1 MNTNDFFISHATAD
15 TKLVSELVDFMESAL
30 KIDRSKIYCTSGTGT
45 RKMRTGNNFIENIKE
60 NVKGTK
66 VVIFVFTP
74 NYFKSNF
81 CLAELGA
88 AWALSS
94 EVYPI
99 IIPPTPRKLLKSTPL
114 SESTQAL
121 TLNTYNDLIT
131 MADEFKEMDVAEY
144 KSVRVLNERAHKLI
158 DWIKDNC
165 SFDIEESI
173 SKAEHSAVQE
183 QLEGLKRENHAKQ
196 MEIVQL
202 TTQYERTLKAVREEN
217 TKIKNDILVLRMEKV
232 GRIEPIRIMEPIKE
246 KEKETI
252 NLLDLF
258 EEPIKEKEKE
268 TINLFDLFE
277 EPVKEEEE
285 ETIDKWDVLGEL
297 VKKVKSTVTPLHD
310 LVTSAI
316 YYDEFQKGKKFWPVQ
331 DMLFDWGEVKQL
343 ELENM
348 IRVDRDGMR
357 ITPNY
362 DEYSVR
368 QAVDLLHELLRYI
381 SSNIDEKMKQEF
393 KEEQKFHLDFNS
405 KMFWQKIL
413 FVYIYA

>member
-15 TKLVSELVDFMESAL
+15 RELVSELVDFMESAL

-66 VVIFVFTP
+66 VVIFIFTP

-121 TLNTYNDLIT
+121 TLNTYEDLIT

-144 KSVRVLNERAHKLI
+144 RSVKVLNDRAHKLI
-158 DWIKDNC
+158 DWIKENC
-165 SFDIEESI
+165 SFEIEESV
-173 SKAEHSAVQE
+173 SKTEHSAVQE
-183 QLEGLKRENHAKQ
+183 QLEELKRETHKKQ
-196 MEIVQL
+196 MEIAYL
-202 TTQYERTLKAVREEN
+202 TAYYEKSLKTEREAN
-217 TKIKNDILVLRMEKV
+217 AKIKGNVHVFQE
-232 GRIEPIRIMEPIKE
+232 GIEIIGKP
-246 KEKETI
+246 
-252 NLLDLF
+252 
-258 EEPIKEKEKE
+258 
-268 TINLFDLFE
+268 

-285 ETIDKWDVLGEL
+285 EITDEWDLFEEHLIEKDEEPTDKWNLLEER
-297 VKKVKSTVTPLHD
+297 VKKVKSTLSQLDD
-310 LVTSAI
+310 LVLSAI
-316 YYDEFQKGKKFWPVQ
+316 YYNEFHLGTRFWPVE
-331 DMLFDWGEVKQL
+331 DFLFSWEEVQQL
-343 ELENM
+343 ESENM
-348 IRVDRDGMR
+348 IRVDRNDMR

-362 DEYSVR
+362 DTYLVR
-368 QAVDLLHELLRYI
+368 QAVDILGGLLNYI
-381 SSNIDEKMKQEF
+381 SSNFDEKMEQEF
-393 KEEQKFHLDFNS
+393 AKEQKLRLDFNS
-405 KMFWQKIL
+405 KKFWGEML
-413 FVYIYA
+413 SVYIYD

>member
-66 VVIFVFTP
+66 VVIFIFTP

-165 SFDIEESI
+165 SFDIEESV

-202 TTQYERTLKAVREEN
+202 TTQYEHTLKAVREEN
-217 TKIKNDILVLRMEKV
+217 AKIKNDIQVFRMEKV

-258 EEPIKEKEKE
+258 EEP
-268 TINLFDLFE
+268 
-277 EPVKEEEE
+277 VKAEEE
-285 ETIDKWDVLGEL
+285 ETADKWDIFGEH
-297 VKKVKSTVTPLHD
+297 VKKAKNTTAQLHD
-310 LVTSAI
+310 LVLSAI
-316 YYDEFQKGKKFWPVQ
+316 YYDEFHQGTKFWPVQ
-331 DMLFDWGEVKQL
+331 DILFDWDEVKQL
-343 ELENM
+343 ESENM
-348 IRVDRDGMR
+348 IRVDRDDLR

-362 DEYSVR
+362 DEYLVR
-368 QAVDLLHELLRYI
+368 QAVDILHELLRYI
-381 SSNIDEKMKQEF
+381 SSNIDEKMEQEF
-393 KEEQKFHLDFNS
+393 VKERKFHLDFNS
-405 KMFWQKIL
+405 KRFWRQIL
-413 FVYIYA
+413 FVYIYD

>member
-15 TKLVSELVDFMESAL
+15 RELVSELVDFMESAL

-66 VVIFVFTP
+66 VVIFIFTP

-121 TLNTYNDLIT
+121 TLNTYEDLIT

-144 KSVRVLNERAHKLI
+144 RSVKVLNERAHKLI
-158 DWIKDNC
+158 DWIKENC
-165 SFDIEESI
+165 SFDIEESV

-183 QLEGLKRENHAKQ
+183 QLEGLKIENHAKQ
-196 MEIVQL
+196 LEIIQL
-202 TTQYERTLKAVREEN
+202 TTQYEHTLKAVREEN
-217 TKIKNDILVLRMEKV
+217 AKIKNDIDVFRMEK
-232 GRIEPIRIMEPIKE
+232 
-246 KEKETI
+246 ETTDGWE
-252 NLLDLF
+252 LL
-258 EEPIKEKEKE
+258 EEC
-268 TINLFDLFE
+268 
-277 EPVKEEEE
+277 
-285 ETIDKWDVLGEL
+285 
-297 VKKVKSTVTPLHD
+297 VKKVKRNVTPLND

-316 YYDEFQKGKKFWPVQ
+316 YYDEFHQGTKFWPVK
-331 DMLFDWGEVKQL
+331 DIIFDWGQVKQL
-343 ELENM
+343 ESENM
-348 IRVDRDGMR
+348 IRVDRDDMR

-381 SSNIDEKMKQEF
+381 SSNINEKMKQEF
-393 KEEQKFHLDFNS
+393 KAVQKFHLDFYS
-405 KMFWQKIL
+405 KDFWHKIL
-413 FVYIYA
+413 YVYIYDI

>member
-15 TKLVSELVDFMESAL
+15 AKLVSELVDFMESAL

-66 VVIFVFTP
+66 VVIFIFTP

-144 KSVRVLNERAHKLI
+144 KSVQVLNERAHKLI
-158 DWIKDNC
+158 DWIKENC

-202 TTQYERTLKAVREEN
+202 TTQYEHTLKAVREEN
-217 TKIKNDILVLRMEKV
+217 AKIKSDILVLRMEKV

-246 KEKETI
+246 KEKE
-252 NLLDLF
+252 
-258 EEPIKEKEKE
+258 KE
-268 TINLFDLFE
+268 TINFLNLFE
-277 EPVKEEEE
+277 EPVKAEEE
-285 ETIDKWDVLGEL
+285 ETADKWVLFGEH
-297 VKKVKSTVTPLHD
+297 VKNVKNTTSQLHD
-310 LVTSAI
+310 LVLSAI
-316 YYDEFQKGKKFWPVQ
+316 YYDEFHHGTRFWPVG
-331 DMLFDWGEVKQL
+331 DFLFSWEEVKQL

-348 IRVDRDGMR
+348 IHVDRDDMR

-362 DEYSVR
+362 DRYLVR
-368 QAVDLLHELLRYI
+368 QAIDILHELLHYTLTG
-381 SSNIDEKMKQEF
+381 IDEKMEREF
-393 KEEQKFHLDFNS
+393 VEEQKIYLDFNS
-405 KMFWQKIL
+405 KNFWGKIL
-413 FVYIYA
+413 SVYIYDA